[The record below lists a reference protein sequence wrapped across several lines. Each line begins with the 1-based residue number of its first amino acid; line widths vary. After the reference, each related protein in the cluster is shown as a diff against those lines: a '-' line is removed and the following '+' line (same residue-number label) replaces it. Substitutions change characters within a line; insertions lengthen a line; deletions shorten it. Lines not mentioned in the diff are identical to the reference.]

1 MKRALVSLF
10 LVLALLAPAL
20 GLAEPAVYTGQGT
33 GMKGPLTVAVTLDGG
48 KIADVVVTEQNETY
62 GIGRGLAET
71 PVEALPLEIV
81 ANQSISVDMVSGAT
95 ITSAAILSATAEALK
110 AAGLNPDDYKNKAG
124 APAAADRAMEADVV
138 VAGAGAAGLAAGIEA
153 LEQGAT
159 VVILEKQDI
168 TGGATARSGGK
179 FLAAGTSW
187 QEKQGIED
195 DPQQMF
201 DYLKSVGGDYLDEAK
216 VKVFCDH
223 SVETLT
229 WLEDMGVQMKDV
241 EPIHSSLN
249 PWRVHNAQGGGGM
262 TDGHGGQFTVPMTK
276 RFESLGGQ
284 IIYGATADSLVTAED
299 GSVCGMT
306 ATMRDGSKLTVN
318 AGGAILAT
326 GGYAQNRSLL
336 QLPEVEGYA
345 TSVPKGNLGDGLTM
359 AQAVGASV
367 YLPDYTQV
375 VYVSYTCGV
384 GINEEAGLIVNKQG
398 ARCANEYTYQYHV
411 ADQIAKTG
419 SNLAYYI
426 ADAND
431 PNPTVQYGM
440 SLDSTP
446 RADSIEELAQLI
458 EIDPATLTATVARY
472 NQLCK
477 KGADDDFGKPADK
490 LVALTGPTYY
500 AIKMQPSVTVTYG
513 GLNINQQSQ
522 VLTEAGQAI
531 PGLYAAGEV
540 AFTGLFGTEYPCCGM
555 AIGSAVYF
563 GRVAGAQAA
572 ALGK

>member
-1 MKRALVSLF
+1 M
-10 LVLALLAPAL
+10 
-20 GLAEPAVYTGQGT
+20 
-33 GMKGPLTVAVTLDGG
+33 
-48 KIADVVVTEQNETY
+48 
-62 GIGRGLAET
+62 
-71 PVEALPLEIV
+71 
-81 ANQSISVDMVSGAT
+81 
-95 ITSAAILSATAEALK
+95 
-110 AAGLNPDDYKNKAG
+110 
-124 APAAADRAMEADVV
+124 
-138 VAGAGAAGLAAGIEA
+138 
-153 LEQGAT
+153 
-159 VVILEKQDI
+159 
-168 TGGATARSGGK
+168 
-179 FLAAGTSW
+179 
-187 QEKQGIED
+187 
-195 DPQQMF
+195 
-201 DYLKSVGGDYLDEAK
+201 
-216 VKVFCDH
+216 
-223 SVETLT
+223 
-229 WLEDMGVQMKDV
+229 
-241 EPIHSSLN
+241 
-249 PWRVHNAQGGGGM
+249 HNAQGGGGM

-284 IIYGATADSLVTAED
+284 IIYGATADGLITD
-299 GSVCGMT
+299 GDGKVCGMT
-306 ATMRDGSKLTVN
+306 ATLADGGKLTVN
-318 AGGAILAT
+318 APGAILAT

-367 YLPDYTQV
+367 NVPDYTQV

-398 ARCANEYTYQYHV
+398 QRCANEYTYQYHV

-431 PNPTVQYGM
+431 PNPTVQYGIT
-440 SLDSTP
+440 LDSTP
-446 RADSIEELAQLI
+446 RADSIEELAALI
-458 EIDPATLTATVARY
+458 EMDPAALAATVTRY
-472 NQLCK
+472 NQLCE
-477 KGADDDFGKPADK
+477 KGEDEDFGKPADK
-490 LVALTGPTYY
+490 MVALTGPTYY

-522 VLTEAGQAI
+522 VLTEAGEAI